1 MASINEGRF
10 RFSIA
15 DYDQQKR
22 QFSFDS
28 TVITAANHDAQK
40 AQHDALIA
48 AILAVTLGTKDF
60 EEFVADRFS
69 IRPIIYPTAAA
80 AQVNI
85 EWVFTYVDD
94 TLGTPFN
101 VRVPTAD
108 VTNDDLFAAGSH
120 LWDPTEALWVTLAA
134 AFDAHILAPITGNT
148 STLSQV
154 AYLQ

>member
-10 RFSIA
+10 RLSLA
-15 DYDQQKR
+15 DFDQQKR
-22 QFSFDS
+22 QFSFDAD
-28 TVITAANHDAQK
+28 VITAANHDAEK
-40 AQHDALIA
+40 SDHDDLIA

-60 EEFVADRFS
+60 DEFVADRFS
-69 IRPIIYPTAAA
+69 IRPIIFPTAAA

-94 TLGTPFN
+94 VTGSPFN

-108 VTNDDLFAAGSH
+108 ITNTALFAASSH

-134 AFDAHILAPITGNT
+134 AFNTHVIAPLTGNAV
-148 STLSQV
+148 TLSQV

>member
-10 RFSIA
+10 RLSLA
-15 DYDQQKR
+15 DFDQQKR
-22 QFSFDS
+22 QFSFDAA
-28 TVITAANHDAQK
+28 VITAANHDAK
-40 AQHDALIA
+40 KTAHDALIA

-60 EEFVADRFS
+60 DEFVADRFS

-94 TLGTPFN
+94 VTGSPFN

-134 AFDAHILAPITGNT
+134 AFDAYVFAPITGNAV
-148 STLSQV
+148 TLSQV